1 MSELYDILVETP
13 PTKVILLALDQGLWD
28 CERSLAELAALCEAN
43 HMEAVAEVTQKRQTP
58 ETGIVLGSGKLEE
71 AAAAAAELGAEC
83 AVFDGELT
91 GSQIRNI
98 STALGG
104 LEVIDRTML
113 ILEIFRSRAVTNEG
127 KLQTELALLRYRLPR
142 LQGMGESLSRQG
154 GGGGGG
160 GGARRGAGET
170 KLELDRRHVH
180 ARIDALAE
188 KLAEMEKRRGESRKA
203 RAKTGMPVVSLV
215 GYTNVGKSSLM
226 NALCGPS
233 VAEADMLFATLDPTS
248 RKLVLPS
255 GMAVL
260 LVDTV
265 GFVSRLP
272 HNLVEAFKSTLEE
285 AAWSDVIVRV
295 ADAGDEQR
303 EEQLAVTDEVLDG
316 LDCADIPHLTV
327 YNKCDKPGALS
338 FDPDILLTSAKTG
351 YGLDKLLAKLDET
364 LSDRVHTIRVL
375 LPYDKLG
382 LAAPMRERGSV
393 QLEEYRE
400 DGLYLEGI
408 VKTED
413 LHCFEGYLVWGP
425 AYEKNRTP
433 RSPVLLLFKASAC
446 GRGRFLCAHQLV
458 VPAGEHPFRQGR
470 RQGEGGGEPLLIG
483 QRFLHRREV
492 REHFVQLLFD
502 LPGHKDAPVGE
513 VDLAVILLDD
523 HPPLHQQV
531 QHPHHRGFGHAQLL
545 GDAAGADVKMGLRD
559 LIDREQ
565 VPQVC
570 WRQFHLVSLSF
581 RYITQTLGLQKGRGP
596 KP

>member
-1 MSELYDILVETP
+1 MSELYNILVETP
-13 PTKVILLALDQGLWD
+13 PTPVLLLALDQGEWD
-28 CERSLAELAALCEAN
+28 CERSLKEMAALCEAN
-43 HMEAVAEVTQKRQTP
+43 HMNAVGEVVQKRSTP
-58 ETGIVLGSGKLEE
+58 ETGTVLGSGKLEE
-71 AAAAAAELGAEC
+71 ARAAVEALGAEC
-83 AVFDGELT
+83 AVFDGELS

-98 STALGG
+98 SAALGV
-104 LEVIDRTML
+104 EVIDRTML

-142 LQGMGESLSRQG
+142 LQGMGESMSRQG

-188 KLAEMEKRRGESRKA
+188 KLAEMEKRRSESRKA
-203 RAKTGMPVVSLV
+203 RAKTEMPVVSLV

-295 ADAGDEQR
+295 ADAADPLR
-303 EEQLAVTDEVLDG
+303 EEQLDVTDEVLDT
-316 LDCADIPHLTV
+316 LDCADIPRLTV
-327 YNKCDKPGALS
+327 YNKCDKSGAIS

-351 YGLDKLLAKLDET
+351 YGLSQLLEKLDHL
-364 LSDRVHTIRVL
+364 LSDRVRTIRVL

-393 QLEEYRE
+393 QTEEYRPE
-400 DGLYLEGI
+400 GLYLEGI
-408 VKTED
+408 VKRED
-413 LHCFEGYLVWGP
+413 LHHYEGYLV
-425 AYEKNRTP
+425 
-433 RSPVLLLFKASAC
+433 
-446 GRGRFLCAHQLV
+446 
-458 VPAGEHPFRQGR
+458 
-470 RQGEGGGEPLLIG
+470 
-483 QRFLHRREV
+483 
-492 REHFVQLLFD
+492 
-502 LPGHKDAPVGE
+502 
-513 VDLAVILLDD
+513 
-523 HPPLHQQV
+523 
-531 QHPHHRGFGHAQLL
+531 
-545 GDAAGADVKMGLRD
+545 
-559 LIDREQ
+559 
-565 VPQVC
+565 
-570 WRQFHLVSLSF
+570 
-581 RYITQTLGLQKGRGP
+581 
-596 KP
+596 

>member
-1 MSELYDILVETP
+1 MSELYNILVETP
-13 PTKVILLALDQGLWD
+13 PTPVLLLALDQGEWD
-28 CERSLAELAALCEAN
+28 CERSLKEMAALCKAN
-43 HMEAVAEVTQKRQTP
+43 HMNAVGEVVQKRSTP
-58 ETGIVLGSGKLEE
+58 ETGTVLGSGKLEE
-71 AAAAAAELGAEC
+71 ARAAVEALGAEC
-83 AVFDGELT
+83 AVFDGELS

-98 STALGG
+98 SAALGV
-104 LEVIDRTML
+104 EVIDRTML

-142 LQGMGESLSRQG
+142 LQGMGESMSRQG

-188 KLAEMEKRRGESRKA
+188 KLAEMEKRRSESRKA
-203 RAKTGMPVVSLV
+203 RAKTEMPVVSLV

-285 AAWSDVIVRV
+285 AAWSDVIIRV
-295 ADAGDEQR
+295 ADAADPLR
-303 EEQLAVTDEVLDG
+303 EEQLDVTDEVLDS
-316 LDCADIPHLTV
+316 LDCADIPRLTV
-327 YNKCDKPGALS
+327 YNKCDKSGAIS

-351 YGLDKLLAKLDET
+351 YGLPQLLEKLDHL
-364 LSDRVHTIRVL
+364 LSDRVRTIRVL

-393 QLEEYRE
+393 QTEEYRPE
-400 DGLYLEGI
+400 GLYLEGI
-408 VKTED
+408 VKRED
-413 LHCFEGYLVWGP
+413 LHHYEGYLV
-425 AYEKNRTP
+425 
-433 RSPVLLLFKASAC
+433 
-446 GRGRFLCAHQLV
+446 
-458 VPAGEHPFRQGR
+458 
-470 RQGEGGGEPLLIG
+470 
-483 QRFLHRREV
+483 
-492 REHFVQLLFD
+492 
-502 LPGHKDAPVGE
+502 
-513 VDLAVILLDD
+513 
-523 HPPLHQQV
+523 
-531 QHPHHRGFGHAQLL
+531 
-545 GDAAGADVKMGLRD
+545 
-559 LIDREQ
+559 
-565 VPQVC
+565 
-570 WRQFHLVSLSF
+570 
-581 RYITQTLGLQKGRGP
+581 
-596 KP
+596 

>member
-28 CERSLAELAALCEAN
+28 CERSLNELAALCEAN
-43 HMEAVAEVTQKRQTP
+43 HMEAVASVTQKRQTP

-83 AVFDGELT
+83 AVFDSELT

-104 LEVIDRTML
+104 MEVIDRTML

-160 GGARRGAGET
+160 GARRGAGET
-170 KLELDRRHVH
+170 KLGLARRHVH

-295 ADAGDEQR
+295 ADAGDDQR
-303 EEQLAVTDEVLDG
+303 EEQLAITDEVLDG
-316 LDCADIPHLTV
+316 LDCAGIPRLTV
-327 YNKCDKPGALS
+327 YNKCDKPNALN
-338 FDPDILLTSAKTG
+338 FAPDILLTSAKTG
-351 YGLDKLLAKLDET
+351 YGLDALLKKLDEL

-413 LHCFEGYLVWGP
+413 LHCFEGFLV
-425 AYEKNRTP
+425 
-433 RSPVLLLFKASAC
+433 
-446 GRGRFLCAHQLV
+446 
-458 VPAGEHPFRQGR
+458 
-470 RQGEGGGEPLLIG
+470 
-483 QRFLHRREV
+483 
-492 REHFVQLLFD
+492 
-502 LPGHKDAPVGE
+502 
-513 VDLAVILLDD
+513 
-523 HPPLHQQV
+523 
-531 QHPHHRGFGHAQLL
+531 
-545 GDAAGADVKMGLRD
+545 
-559 LIDREQ
+559 
-565 VPQVC
+565 
-570 WRQFHLVSLSF
+570 
-581 RYITQTLGLQKGRGP
+581 
-596 KP
+596 

>member
-28 CERSLAELAALCEAN
+28 CDRSLAELSALCEAN
-43 HMEAVAEVTQKRQTP
+43 HMEAVAQVTQKRQTP

-71 AAAAAAELGAEC
+71 ASLAAETLGAEC

-142 LQGMGESLSRQG
+142 LQGMGEALSRQG

-215 GYTNVGKSSLM
+215 GYTNVGKSSLL
-226 NALCGPS
+226 NALCGEQIF
-233 VAEADMLFATLDPTS
+233 EADMLFATLDPTA

-255 GMAVL
+255 GL
-260 LVDTV
+260 QIILVDTV

-272 HNLVEAFKSTLEE
+272 HHLVEAFKSTLEE
-285 AAWSDVIVRV
+285 AAFADVIIKV
-295 ADAGDEQR
+295 ADAGDEQAA
-303 EEQLAVTDEVLDG
+303 EQLAVTDEVLG
-316 LDCADIPHLTV
+316 SLDCESIPQLVV
-327 YNKCDKPGALS
+327 YNKCDMANAVA

-351 YGLDKLLAKLDET
+351 CGLPELLAKLDDV
-364 LSDRVHTIRVL
+364 LGHRVRTIELV
-375 LPYDKLG
+375 LPYDKLA
-382 LAAPMRERGSV
+382 LADILRSRGSV
-393 QLEEYRE
+393 AAEEYRE
-400 DGLYLEGI
+400 DGVFYRAT
-408 VKTED
+408 VKIDD
-413 LHCFEGYLVWGP
+413 LHRFEAFLV
-425 AYEKNRTP
+425 
-433 RSPVLLLFKASAC
+433 
-446 GRGRFLCAHQLV
+446 
-458 VPAGEHPFRQGR
+458 
-470 RQGEGGGEPLLIG
+470 
-483 QRFLHRREV
+483 
-492 REHFVQLLFD
+492 
-502 LPGHKDAPVGE
+502 
-513 VDLAVILLDD
+513 
-523 HPPLHQQV
+523 
-531 QHPHHRGFGHAQLL
+531 
-545 GDAAGADVKMGLRD
+545 
-559 LIDREQ
+559 
-565 VPQVC
+565 
-570 WRQFHLVSLSF
+570 
-581 RYITQTLGLQKGRGP
+581 
-596 KP
+596 

>member
-127 KLQTELALLRYRLPR
+127 KLQTELALLRYRLP
-142 LQGMGESLSRQG
+142 
-154 GGGGGG
+154 
-160 GGARRGAGET
+160 RRGAGET

-316 LDCADIPHLTV
+316 LDCADIPRLTV

-413 LHCFEGYLVWGP
+413 LHCFEGYLV
-425 AYEKNRTP
+425 
-433 RSPVLLLFKASAC
+433 
-446 GRGRFLCAHQLV
+446 
-458 VPAGEHPFRQGR
+458 
-470 RQGEGGGEPLLIG
+470 
-483 QRFLHRREV
+483 
-492 REHFVQLLFD
+492 
-502 LPGHKDAPVGE
+502 
-513 VDLAVILLDD
+513 
-523 HPPLHQQV
+523 
-531 QHPHHRGFGHAQLL
+531 
-545 GDAAGADVKMGLRD
+545 
-559 LIDREQ
+559 
-565 VPQVC
+565 
-570 WRQFHLVSLSF
+570 
-581 RYITQTLGLQKGRGP
+581 
-596 KP
+596 

>member
-71 AAAAAAELGAEC
+71 AAAAAAELGAVC

-127 KLQTELALLRYRLPR
+127 KLQTELALLRH
-142 LQGMGESLSRQG
+142 
-154 GGGGGG
+154 
-160 GGARRGAGET
+160 
-170 KLELDRRHVH
+170 RRHVH

-316 LDCADIPHLTV
+316 LDCADIPRLTV

-351 YGLDKLLAKLDET
+351 YGLDKLLQKLDET

-413 LHCFEGYLVWGP
+413 LHCFEGYLV
-425 AYEKNRTP
+425 
-433 RSPVLLLFKASAC
+433 
-446 GRGRFLCAHQLV
+446 
-458 VPAGEHPFRQGR
+458 
-470 RQGEGGGEPLLIG
+470 
-483 QRFLHRREV
+483 
-492 REHFVQLLFD
+492 
-502 LPGHKDAPVGE
+502 
-513 VDLAVILLDD
+513 
-523 HPPLHQQV
+523 
-531 QHPHHRGFGHAQLL
+531 
-545 GDAAGADVKMGLRD
+545 
-559 LIDREQ
+559 
-565 VPQVC
+565 
-570 WRQFHLVSLSF
+570 
-581 RYITQTLGLQKGRGP
+581 
-596 KP
+596 

>member
-28 CERSLAELAALCEAN
+28 CERSLAELSALCEAN
-43 HMEAVAEVTQKRQTP
+43 HMEAVAQVTQKRQTP

-71 AAAAAAELGAEC
+71 ASLAAQELGAEC

-142 LQGMGESLSRQG
+142 LQGMGEALSRQG

-233 VAEADMLFATLDPTS
+233 VAEADMLFATLDPTARRLS
-248 RKLVLPS
+248 LPS
-255 GMAVL
+255 GLACVA
-260 LVDTV
+260 VDTV

-272 HNLVEAFKSTLEE
+272 HNLVQAFKSTLEE
-285 AAWSDVIVRV
+285 AAFADVILKVC
-295 ADAGDEQR
+295 DASDPEAAA
-303 EEQLAVTDEVLDG
+303 QLAVTDDVLG
-316 LDCADIPHLTV
+316 ELGCGDIPQIVV
-327 YNKCDKPGALS
+327 YNKCDRVENAAL
-338 FDPDILLTSAKTG
+338 FDTSAVRTSTVTG
-351 YGLDKLLAKLDET
+351 EGLDALLARLDAA
-364 LSDRVHTIRVL
+364 LAGRVRRIAVL

-393 QLEEYRE
+393 QVEEYRE

-413 LHCFEGYLVWGP
+413 LHCFEGFLV
-425 AYEKNRTP
+425 
-433 RSPVLLLFKASAC
+433 
-446 GRGRFLCAHQLV
+446 
-458 VPAGEHPFRQGR
+458 
-470 RQGEGGGEPLLIG
+470 
-483 QRFLHRREV
+483 
-492 REHFVQLLFD
+492 
-502 LPGHKDAPVGE
+502 
-513 VDLAVILLDD
+513 
-523 HPPLHQQV
+523 
-531 QHPHHRGFGHAQLL
+531 
-545 GDAAGADVKMGLRD
+545 
-559 LIDREQ
+559 
-565 VPQVC
+565 
-570 WRQFHLVSLSF
+570 
-581 RYITQTLGLQKGRGP
+581 
-596 KP
+596 

>member
-1 MSELYDILVETP
+1 MSELYNILVETP
-13 PTKVILLALDQGLWD
+13 PTPVLLLALDQGEWD
-28 CERSLAELAALCEAN
+28 CERSLKEMAALCEAN
-43 HMEAVAEVTQKRQTP
+43 HMNAVGEVVQKRSTP
-58 ETGIVLGSGKLEE
+58 ETGTVLGSGKLEE
-71 AAAAAAELGAEC
+71 ARAAVEALGAEC
-83 AVFDGELT
+83 AVFDGELS

-98 STALGG
+98 SAALGV
-104 LEVIDRTML
+104 EVIDRTML

-142 LQGMGESLSRQG
+142 LQGMGESMSRQG

-188 KLAEMEKRRGESRKA
+188 KLAEMEKRRSESRKA
-203 RAKTGMPVVSLV
+203 RAKTEMPVVSLV

-295 ADAGDEQR
+295 ADAADPLR
-303 EEQLAVTDEVLDG
+303 EEQLDVTDEVLDT
-316 LDCADIPHLTV
+316 LDCADIPRLTV
-327 YNKCDKPGALS
+327 YNKCDKSGAIS

-351 YGLDKLLAKLDET
+351 YGLPQLLEKLDHL
-364 LSDRVHTIRVL
+364 LSDRVRTIRVL

-393 QLEEYRE
+393 QTEEYRPE
-400 DGLYLEGI
+400 GLYLEGI
-408 VKTED
+408 VKRED
-413 LHCFEGYLVWGP
+413 LHHYEGYLV
-425 AYEKNRTP
+425 
-433 RSPVLLLFKASAC
+433 
-446 GRGRFLCAHQLV
+446 
-458 VPAGEHPFRQGR
+458 
-470 RQGEGGGEPLLIG
+470 
-483 QRFLHRREV
+483 
-492 REHFVQLLFD
+492 
-502 LPGHKDAPVGE
+502 
-513 VDLAVILLDD
+513 
-523 HPPLHQQV
+523 
-531 QHPHHRGFGHAQLL
+531 
-545 GDAAGADVKMGLRD
+545 
-559 LIDREQ
+559 
-565 VPQVC
+565 
-570 WRQFHLVSLSF
+570 
-581 RYITQTLGLQKGRGP
+581 
-596 KP
+596 